1 VTQLVKLIISYVS
14 EARDALRKMR
24 EDQVR
29 DASKVVQIW
38 RDVLSNYPHKLGD
51 EGMFNH
57 TFIVSSF
64 LDGQHCVNS
73 AD

>member
-1 VTQLVKLIISYVS
+1 MFFS

-29 DASKVVQIW
+29 DAPKVVQLW

-51 EGMFNH
+51 EGLFKGL
-57 TFIVSSF
+57 T
-64 LDGQHCVNS
+64 S
-73 AD
+73 AIYKFYVLCTVIFC